1 MLMCILEASPGIPGA
16 CQNAESQAP
25 PCPAGSEPAFN
36 KTGCFST
43 LRFERPCFGQHAEV
57 IKNLD
62 SGTRPSGLDPG
73 SATDCVTLGKLLDLF
88 EL

>member
-16 CQNAESQAP
+16 YQNAESQAP
-25 PCPAGSEPAFN
+25 PCPTGSESAFN

-43 LRFERPCFGQHAEV
+43 LRFERSRFGQHTEV

-62 SGTRPSGLDPG
+62 SGTRLSGFG
-73 SATDCVTLGKLLDLF
+73 SWLSHLLCDF
-88 EL
+88 RQVA